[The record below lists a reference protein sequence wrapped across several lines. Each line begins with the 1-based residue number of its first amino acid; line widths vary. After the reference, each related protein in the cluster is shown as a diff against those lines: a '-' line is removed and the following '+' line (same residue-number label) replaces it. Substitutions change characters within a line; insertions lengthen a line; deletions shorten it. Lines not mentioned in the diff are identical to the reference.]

1 MTLISSILLSKNI
14 RFVDIIFGSAISI
27 WITYQAIML
36 YIESYDVLMDKS
48 ISKETKNNVYDII
61 NKYSKIKKV
70 NHFNS
75 TPVGYRYQITLTIYV
90 DGNLST
96 FKSHE
101 IANNLEKE
109 IVNSIDE
116 IYLAVIHVNPI

>member
-36 YIESYDVLMDKS
+36 YIESNDVLMDKS

-61 NKYSKIKKV
+61 NKYSEIKKV

-90 DGNLST
+90 DCNLST

-109 IVNSIDE
+109 IVNSID
-116 IYLAVIHVNPI
+116 

>member
-27 WITYQAIML
+27 WITFQAIML

-61 NKYSKIKKV
+61 NKYSEIKKV

-90 DGNLST
+90 DGNLSI

-116 IYLAVIHVNPI
+116 IYLAVTHVNPI

>member
-61 NKYSKIKKV
+61 NKYSEIKKV

-90 DGNLST
+90 DCNLST

-116 IYLAVIHVNPI
+116 IYLAIIHVNPI